1 MFSPHAERNPG
12 CFWSVPS
19 AESLTME
26 MGETLYVTT
35 RQDLRSWLQQHH
47 ADRTL
52 IWLVRYKKTTGRPSL
67 DYAEAVE
74 QAIGFGWIDVF
85 KKSMDEQRYAR
96 RFSLRRPKSNWT
108 AGNLERA
115 RRMIEAGKM
124 TPAGRGVL
132 PEPHPRVRLSRAGK
146 RKSHSSRSAQ

>member
-1 MFSPHAERNPG
+1 
-12 CFWSVPS
+12 
-19 AESLTME
+19 ME

-35 RQDLRSWLQQHH
+35 RQDFRSWLQQHH
-47 ADRTL
+47 ADRPE
-52 IWLVRYKKTTGRPSL
+52 IWLARYKKTTGRPSL

-74 QAIGFGWIDVF
+74 QAICFGWIDVF

-124 TPAGRGVL
+124 TPAGASCRNRIPG
-132 PEPHPRVRLSRAGK
+132 SG
-146 RKSHSSRSAQ
+146 